1 MNEKGNYARNLQATA
16 EEDEEEDTTES
27 ATKMPLIVLGSLEKC
42 SKNSSK
48 YSGELYKVK
57 AEKLMRN

>member
-1 MNEKGNYARNLQATA
+1 MNEKGNYARNLQARRLA
-16 EEDEEEDTTES
+16 EEEDTTES

-48 YSGELYKVK
+48 YSEKLYRVK